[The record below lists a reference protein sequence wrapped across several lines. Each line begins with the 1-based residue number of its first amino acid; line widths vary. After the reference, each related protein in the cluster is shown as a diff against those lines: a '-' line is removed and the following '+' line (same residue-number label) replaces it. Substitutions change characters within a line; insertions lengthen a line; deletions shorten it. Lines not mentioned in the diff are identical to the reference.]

1 MRKYIIGFIA
11 GILIA
16 TAGVAA
22 ADTVSMVGKK
32 IQSEAVV
39 TLDGKEIGTAII
51 TDGTSYAPLRVVGE
65 AVGVGVGWEKGVVKL
80 ETQTEARSASY
91 WEGQLEVLNNFLN
104 ATNNEISRVEKK
116 ITTSNEIIESWEFKY
131 NNLAEGTSDKTKESY
146 SSTIAD
152 LKQSHKQLEDQLS
165 DYQARAS
172 EIEQEIIYVKVQL
185 AAAQ

>member
-1 MRKYIIGFIA
+1 MRKYLIGFLA

-16 TAGVAA
+16 ISGVAA
-22 ADTVSMVGKK
+22 ADTVSMIGKK
-32 IQSEAVV
+32 IQSEAIV
-39 TLDGKEIGTAII
+39 TLDGEEIGTALIV
-51 TDGTSYAPLRVVGE
+51 DGTSYPPLRTVAE

-80 ETQTEARSASY
+80 ETQTESRSASY

-116 ITTSNEIIESWEFKY
+116 ITTSNEIIENWEFKY
-131 NNLAEGTSDKTKESY
+131 NNIAEGTSDKMKESY

-165 DYQARAS
+165 DYQERAS